1 MVVKAVVNAHAR
13 ERIRE
18 LLRQVSHEK
27 GSLRLAMLA
36 QSSPELPNRWNFI
49 VSAPWIDAAGVR
61 STVSYLSSYLKQ
73 YLDKNALSAIDRIS
87 VIPGNDALVD
97 RILHY
102 AKGVFGSDA
111 FLREGELF
119 LQNWVIGDLTIPEG
133 YIFVVDSYSDTNAH
147 VRFARSTRE
156 SQKSTR

>member
-1 MVVKAVVNAHAR
+1 VAIKAVVSARAR

-18 LLRQVSHEK
+18 LLREVSQEK

-61 STVSYLSSYLKQ
+61 PTISYLSSCLKQ
-73 YLDKNALSAIDRIS
+73 YLDRHALSTIDRIS
-87 VIPGNDALVD
+87 TIPSNDPLVD

-102 AKGVFGSDA
+102 AKGIFGSDA

-119 LQNWVIGDLTIPEG
+119 LQNWVIGDLIIPEG
-133 YIFVVDSYSDTNAH
+133 YIFVADPDSNAQ
-147 VRFARSTRE
+147 VKFLRSARE
-156 SQKSTR
+156 AQKSAR

>member
-1 MVVKAVVNAHAR
+1 MVIKAVVNTHAR

-49 VSAPWIDAAGVR
+49 VSASWIDAAGVR
-61 STVSYLSSYLKQ
+61 STVSYLSSHLKR
-73 YLDKNALSAIDRIS
+73 YLDKNALSTIDRIS
-87 VIPGNDALVD
+87 VIPTNDALVD

-119 LQNWVIGDLTIPEG
+119 LQNWVVGDLTIPEG
-133 YIFVVDSYSDTNAH
+133 YIFVTDPDSDAH
-147 VRFARSTRE
+147 VRLTKPTRE
-156 SQKSTR
+156 AQKSAR